1 MDSLFSIDE
10 FQEDGVV
17 DEFREDDVVDEY
29 QKNGTGDN
37 FKRMMMMIMMMMM
50 MMKSKKTYLN
60 ELDDFFF
67 CVFSH
72 FVRLVLLCIILA
84 SKY

>member
-1 MDSLFSIDE
+1 VDDE
-10 FQEDGVV
+10 FQEDDVV

-37 FKRMMMMIMMMMM
+37 FKRMMMMM
-50 MMKSKKTYLN
+50 MMKSKKTDLN
-60 ELDDFFF
+60 ELDDYFF

-72 FVRLVLLCIILA
+72 FVRLVLLCIILT